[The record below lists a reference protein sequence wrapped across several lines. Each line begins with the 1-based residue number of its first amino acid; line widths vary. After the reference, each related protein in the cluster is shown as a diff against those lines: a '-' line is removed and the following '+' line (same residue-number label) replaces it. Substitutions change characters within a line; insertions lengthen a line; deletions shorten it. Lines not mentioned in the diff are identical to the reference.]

1 MRTPSFAVASVV
13 TFALSAAPA
22 LAGVTIQTGLVNLAI
37 FGPGFDPSFP
47 TFLRSEYFDTS
58 TGPIGPVTLTRP
70 GVGVP
75 YTRLSLTDFTA
86 SGFSLVESGAADMN
100 WSAWV
105 AFAFTPTVDMYLN
118 ISGQLFGNTETGLNT
133 FVEVSESNGGDP
145 IEIFAATTAGPFASS
160 SPLTL
165 RADVQYTISYQSN
178 FGASGGGS
186 GNGTLLDFSLTPV
199 PAPGAIALIAMA
211 GLATTRRRRG

>member
-22 LAGVTIQTGLVNLAI
+22 LAGLTIQTGLANMAI
-37 FGPGFDPSFP
+37 FGPGFDPTFP

-86 SGFSLVESGAADMN
+86 SGFSLVESGTANMN

-118 ISGQLFGNTETGLNT
+118 VSGQLFGNTSGLNT
-133 FVEVSESNGGDP
+133 FVEVINPNEGDP
-145 IEIFAATTAGPFASS
+145 IEIFGATTVGSFASS

-165 RADVQYTISYQSN
+165 LAGVQYTVEYQSN

-186 GNGTLLDFSLTPV
+186 GNGTLLNFSLTPV